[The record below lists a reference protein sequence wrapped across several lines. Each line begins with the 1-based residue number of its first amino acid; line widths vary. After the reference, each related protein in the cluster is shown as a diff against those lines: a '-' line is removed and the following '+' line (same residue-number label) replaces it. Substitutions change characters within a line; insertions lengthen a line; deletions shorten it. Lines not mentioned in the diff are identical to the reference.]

1 MTSHSSCATSILIS
15 DPAQLCSARLPVPGP
30 PPPLSPFPPFSPPL
44 SLCSVLSVIPQNTRA
59 PIILRCNTIRPLSSS
74 RPRNAR
80 KRSQQPSCPSS
91 SSRCPRSRPRP
102 PLSRPRRNPE
112 PAPSNRYAK
121 TLVFPSIL
129 VPFHHPIEIVLPS
142 GFRNKGG
149 LGIVSWLQ
157 RRSVM
162 PMLGVGRTGRLA
174 GRPRRQTQVTG
185 LAGPI
190 AGTNRAAIVP
200 SSPTNPPLR
209 ATHKPYPETSFL
221 LFCLDAH

>member
-1 MTSHSSCATSILIS
+1 MTSHSSRATSILIS
-15 DPAQLCSARLPVPGP
+15 DPAQLCSAWLPVPG

-59 PIILRCNTIRPLSSS
+59 PIILRCNPIHPLSSS

-121 TLVFPSIL
+121 TLVFRSIL
-129 VPFHHPIEIVLPS
+129 LQFSTRLRSSISEQGRVGNCL
-142 GFRNKGG
+142 GCGG
-149 LGIVSWLQ
+149 VASCRCLAWNG
-157 RRSVM
+157 
-162 PMLGVGRTGRLA
+162 PA
-174 GRPRRQTQVTG
+174 GRSPASPAPSPAPTA
-185 LAGPI
+185 L
-190 AGTNRAAIVP
+190 P
-200 SSPTNPPLR
+200 SSPARLPAPP
-209 ATHKPYPETSFL
+209 
-221 LFCLDAH
+221 